1 MAKFFNQKVK
11 KSRQKFNP
19 IMIIGCIVGILLII
33 FIGVL
38 ISVSLTKNNHSD
50 AVVTIRDD
58 AAVEVN
64 SESIDKTLFFEEIKN
79 VKEDDIKVDY
89 SKVDFKKVGSYEV
102 NITIYKKKYVAKLQ
116 VVDTESPVLK
126 VKDVSISIGKSYK
139 ASDFVESCK
148 DNSNKTCN
156 IEFYDSGVNQD
167 GQKID
172 YSTYSSEGTYTVQI
186 IASDE
191 SGNKTSPVSAT
202 LNIGKSAKLQTTCTY
217 GNNEYDNIN
226 NIMAVDVTDN
236 GCALDLNLYQ
246 NEEILAPVNTLIKS
260 ETEKIKKEFGK
271 IKLDVKNIYINSSI
285 GTIINTSGKGVVG
298 YSVRITISIY
308 NNDVNEVIEDY
319 YININGSRNYLT
331 NKYL

>member
-11 KSRQKFNP
+11 KSKNNFTP
-19 IMIIGCIVGILLII
+19 MVVIGSIASILIII

-38 ISVSLTKNNHSD
+38 ISVSLTKNNHSN

-64 SESIDKTLFFEEIKN
+64 SDAIDKTLFFEEIKN
-79 VKEDDIKVDY
+79 VKENDIKVDY
-89 SKVDFKKVGSYEV
+89 SKVNFKKIGTYEV

-126 VKDVSISIGKSYK
+126 VKDASISVGASYK

-148 DNSNKTCN
+148 DNSNVACS

-172 YSTYSSEGTYTVQI
+172 YSAYTSEGTYTVQI

-202 LNIGKSAKLQTTCTY
+202 LNIGKGSKTQTTCTY
-217 GNNEYDNIN
+217 GNNEYDSKN
-226 NIMAVDVTDN
+226 NIMAIDVTDN

-246 NEEILAPVNTLIKS
+246 NEEILKPVNDLIKS

-298 YSVRITISIY
+298 YTVRITISIY

-319 YININGSRNYLT
+319 YINTNGTRNYLT